1 MNNYIEGCCP
11 KKSCNNNGNCAACIK
26 KHKNTDS
33 LPYCLFPDNNGD
45 KSLKHFYEVL
55 KDRFENSVS

>member
-11 KKSCNNNGNCAACIK
+11 KKSCKNHGNCAACIK

-33 LPYCLFPDNNGD
+33 LPYCLFPNNNGD
-45 KSLKHFYEVL
+45 KS
-55 KDRFENSVS
+55 